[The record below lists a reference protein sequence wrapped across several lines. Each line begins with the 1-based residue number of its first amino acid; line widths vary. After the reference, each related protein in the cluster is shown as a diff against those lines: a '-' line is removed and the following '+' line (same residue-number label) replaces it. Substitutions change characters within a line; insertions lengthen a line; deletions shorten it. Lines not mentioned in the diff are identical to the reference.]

1 MVVVLHG
8 LRYACGVT
16 VPPLSPRDPSP
27 RRGRRRA
34 ALPVA
39 AVVLAAAVLALV
51 TVWYVRGR
59 EPAAGPATARTT
71 PRPLPASGS
80 PGPSSVASA
89 SPSSKP
95 RTGKLPPRPHIV
107 AGAQP
112 VPILVY
118 HRVETKPLGPPL
130 VDMSVR
136 LFTKQMAWLARNGYQ
151 AVTLH
156 RVYDAWTGHGLL
168 PPRPIVLTFDDGYA
182 DQVRNAAPI
191 LRGYHW
197 PAELD
202 LVSSALYTGE
212 DPPATSLTPEMVQ
225 GLLDDGWGLESHSV
239 SHLDLT
245 RLWGR
250 RLHRE
255 LYGSRTRLEQLFD
268 AEVDF
273 FCFPGG
279 IYNRRVKLA
288 VRRAG
293 YLAATG
299 TRYGAATPR
308 DLFSL
313 ARIYAY
319 GGESMASFGSRLDQ
333 ILAAAQD

>member
-1 MVVVLHG
+1 LPVAVVVL
-8 LRYACGVT
+8 VI
-16 VPPLSPRDPSP
+16 
-27 RRGRRRA
+27 
-34 ALPVA
+34 
-39 AVVLAAAVLALV
+39 AVLALAA
-51 TVWYVRGR
+51 VWYVRGR
-59 EPAAGPATARTT
+59 ERADGKATASATS
-71 PRPLPASGS
+71 RPSSSS
-80 PGPSSVASA
+80 PGSSSAASA
-89 SPSSKP
+89 SPSSRP
-95 RTGKLPPRPHIV
+95 RTKPLPPRPHIV
-107 AGAQP
+107 ADPQP

-118 HRVETKPLGPPL
+118 HRVETKPSGPPL
-130 VDMSVR
+130 VDMSTR

-156 RVYDAWTGHGLL
+156 RVYDAWTGKAVL
-168 PPRPIVLTFDDGYA
+168 PPKPIVLTFDDGYA

-191 LRGYHW
+191 LRQYRW

-202 LVSSALYTGE
+202 LVSSALYTGD

-239 SHLDLT
+239 SHLDMT

-250 RLHRE
+250 KLRHE
-255 LYGSRTRLEQLFD
+255 LVDSRSRLEELFD
-268 AEVDF
+268 AQVDF

-279 IYNRRVKLA
+279 IYDKRVKLA

-299 TRYGAATPR
+299 TRFGAATPR

-313 ARIYAY
+313 GRIYAY
-319 GGESMASFGSRLDQ
+319 GGETMASFGSRLDQ
-333 ILAAAQD
+333 ILAAEQN